1 VLAFGNEVR
10 RRRCCALACFPAL
23 PDERTACDGTI
34 GDAGWAMQSGVAWQV
49 KGISAALRRAAHVRV
64 SLPMRGM
71 AQSYAT
77 QPRARNRQL
86 AT

>member
-1 VLAFGNEVR
+1 
-10 RRRCCALACFPAL
+10 
-23 PDERTACDGTI
+23 
-34 GDAGWAMQSGVAWQV
+34 MQSGVAWQV

-77 QPRARNRQL
+77 QQRARNRQH